1 MFLFCSFIEKNFT
14 LVNHYVGQYAFGN
27 EMSKKLKTKSEKK
40 LNEMVR
46 CSVCNTF
53 VHESI
58 VVKKSGKE
66 YCSTECSNL

>member
-1 MFLFCSFIEKNFT
+1 MIIKLILSLLVPIILYFIIKSAKNNIDKIFS
-14 LVNHYVGQYAFGN
+14 
-27 EMSKKLKTKSEKK
+27 SKNEKK
-40 LNEMVR
+40 FNEMVR

>member
-1 MFLFCSFIEKNFT
+1 MFS
-14 LVNHYVGQYAFGN
+14 
-27 EMSKKLKTKSEKK
+27 SKSKKK

>member
-1 MFLFCSFIEKNFT
+1 MIIKLILSLLVPIILYFIIKSAKNYIDKMFSSE
-14 LVNHYVGQYAFGN
+14 
-27 EMSKKLKTKSEKK
+27 SEKK

>member
-1 MFLFCSFIEKNFT
+1 MIIKLILSLLVPIILYFIINSAKNNIDKIFS
-14 LVNHYVGQYAFGN
+14 
-27 EMSKKLKTKSEKK
+27 SKNEKK

-53 VHESI
+53 VNESI

>member
-1 MFLFCSFIEKNFT
+1 MFSSEN
-14 LVNHYVGQYAFGN
+14 
-27 EMSKKLKTKSEKK
+27 EKK

-58 VVKKSGKE
+58 VFKKSGKE

>member
-1 MFLFCSFIEKNFT
+1 MELFKHHTLLVPIISYFIIKSAKNYIDKMFSPRN
-14 LVNHYVGQYAFGN
+14 
-27 EMSKKLKTKSEKK
+27 EKK
-40 LNEMVR
+40 LNEMVS

>member
-1 MFLFCSFIEKNFT
+1 MFS
-14 LVNHYVGQYAFGN
+14 
-27 EMSKKLKTKSEKK
+27 SKSEKK

-46 CSVCNTF
+46 CSECNTF

>member
-1 MFLFCSFIEKNFT
+1 MIIKLILSLLVPIILYFIIKSAKNYIDKIFS
-14 LVNHYVGQYAFGN
+14 
-27 EMSKKLKTKSEKK
+27 SKDEKK

>member
-1 MFLFCSFIEKNFT
+1 MFSSK
-14 LVNHYVGQYAFGN
+14 
-27 EMSKKLKTKSEKK
+27 SKKK
-40 LNEMVR
+40 LIEMVR
-46 CSVCNTF
+46 CSVCITF